1 LDIWRSLP
9 IIPATFFLQSLHHR
23 CNNYVLGYIDDE
35 TVEQVKSFAMLP
47 FVLSLG
53 VDDEIVSKISSSYG
67 WVESSFKPTIY
78 ETLVSIS
85 FSHWFTI
92 FDR

>member
-1 LDIWRSLP
+1 VNP
-9 IIPATFFLQSLHHR
+9 
-23 CNNYVLGYIDDE
+23 
-35 TVEQVKSFAMLP
+35 FAMLP

-53 VDDEIVSKISSSYG
+53 VDDEIVSKILSSYG

-78 ETLVSIS
+78 EILVSIS

>member
-1 LDIWRSLP
+1 LE
-9 IIPATFFLQSLHHR
+9 SLHHR

-35 TVEQVKSFAMLP
+35 TIEQVNSFAMLP

-53 VDDEIVSKISSSYG
+53 VDDEIVSKILSTYG
-67 WVESSFKPTIY
+67 WLESSFKPTIY
-78 ETLVSIS
+78 EILVSIS